1 MTLIHSH
8 DYDSS
13 YNPAMP
19 VITIQVARRIGE
31 TPFTLTAIVD
41 SGADATQIPLPILHQ
56 LQARQGLTGWLS
68 GSAGG
73 RYRVNLYKGA
83 LQIAA
88 YRFIYADVVGTR
100 QDEIIVGRDI
110 LNQFVVTLNA
120 PGYVVTIA
128 E

>member
-31 TPFTLTAIVD
+31 TPFLLTAIVD
-41 SGADATQIPLPILHQ
+41 SGADATQIPIPILQQ
-56 LQARQGLTGWLS
+56 LRARQGLIGWLS

-73 RYRVNLYKGA
+73 RYQVNLYKVA
-83 LQIAA
+83 LQISE
-88 YRFIYADVVGTR
+88 YRPFYVDVVGSR
-100 QDEIIVGRDI
+100 LDEIIVGRDV